1 MKTMHILPA
10 FLMLAP
16 PGSCE
21 PTGGGTG
28 GAGGSGGTSSGATF
42 YADPV
47 NGSTSGDGSSARP
60 WRTIQEVVSA
70 GHLGTRVR
78 AGDRIL
84 LRTGYHGELTITG
97 GSYGVPITIAADSGH
112 TPRLRRVQIGGANGF
127 LIRGLSISPAHAP
140 TYAKTTLV
148 NVQASSSNVTIENC
162 QLFSVANA
170 STWTAD
176 DWINLASSGAQVS
189 GTRVTLRGNT
199 VRNVRF
205 GISVDGDNA
214 LIDKNTVDGFSADG
228 LRGLGDFGTF
238 QYNTVKNCYVD
249 GDLDSNHDDGF
260 QSWSVGA
267 SGVGTGEVRGV
278 VLRGNTFINTEN
290 PSQPLRASMQAIGCF
305 DGFFVDWVVE
315 NNVVV
320 TNHWHGISL
329 YGVRNSR
336 IVNNTV
342 IDNDSTSPGPPWIM
356 VNAHKDGTASSNVV
370 VRNNLATDYS
380 IAGTNITQDHN
391 VELTTLTSY
400 FVNPATFDLHLRSG
414 SPAINAGS
422 AELAPGTDRDGVARP
437 QGGAF
442 DLGAYEFR

>member
-1 MKTMHILPA
+1 MKLLHVLPA
-10 FLMLAP
+10 LLMFAP
-16 PGSCE
+16 PSSCE

-28 GAGGSGGTSSGATF
+28 GTGGGTSTGATF

-47 NGSTSGDGSSARP
+47 NGSDSGDGSSARP
-60 WRTIQEVVSA
+60 WGSIQAVVAA

-78 AGDRIL
+78 PGDRVL
-84 LRTGYHGELTITG
+84 LRSGYHGELTISG
-97 GSYGVPITIAADSGH
+97 GSYAVPITIAADSGH
-112 TPRLRRVQIGGANGF
+112 TPRLRRVQIGGASG
-127 LIRGLSISPAHAP
+127 LVLRGLSISPSHAP
-140 TYAKTTLV
+140 SYSKTTLV
-148 NVQASSSNVTIENC
+148 NVQSSSQNVTIENC
-162 QLFSVANA
+162 QLFSVASA
-170 STWTAD
+170 SSWTAD
-176 DWINLASSGAQVS
+176 NWVNLASSGAQVS
-189 GTRVTLRGNT
+189 GNRVTLRGNI

-214 LIDKNTVDGFSADG
+214 LIEQNIVDGFSADG

-238 QYNTVKNCYVD
+238 QYNTVKNCYVGD
-249 GDLDSNHDDGF
+249 DLDSNHDDGF
-260 QSWSVGA
+260 QSWSVGTG
-267 SGVGTGEVRGV
+267 GVGTGEVRGV

-290 PSQPLRASMQAIGCF
+290 PAQPFRGTMQAIGCF

-315 NNVVV
+315 NNVVI

-329 YGVRNSR
+329 YGARNSR

-356 VNAHKDGTASSNVV
+356 VNAHKNGTASSNVV

-380 IAGTNITQDHN
+380 IAGTSITQDHN
-391 VELTTLTSY
+391 VELTNLTSY
-400 FVNPATFDLHLRSG
+400 FVNPAAFDLRLRAG

-422 AELAPGTDRDGVARP
+422 AALAPTTDRDGVARP

-442 DLGAYEFR
+442 DLGAYEYR